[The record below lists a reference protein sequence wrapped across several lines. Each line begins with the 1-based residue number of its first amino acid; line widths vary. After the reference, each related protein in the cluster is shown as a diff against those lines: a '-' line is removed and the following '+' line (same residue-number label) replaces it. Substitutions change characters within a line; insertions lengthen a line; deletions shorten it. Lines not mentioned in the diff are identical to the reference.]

1 MTLTLDA
8 QAVLANA
15 LFIPVICI
23 LFIMLCWSLLELG
36 GFARE
41 CVERRRRRRNWTLFS
56 ERLVAAGK
64 TDAAG
69 EDKRFLHRSDYPG
82 FVAVFAA
89 RGARIASDPA
99 HIGKLAADIEIE
111 AAHGQ
116 LRMNLGIRLGPALGL
131 IGTLIP
137 MGPALLGLSTG
148 DVGRIAENLAV
159 AFSTT
164 ILGLGVR
171 AVCYFISIGTR
182 HWYAKDLADIDY
194 VCHFLCQEKDSAF
207 HEDNQNRQSATEK
220 QPRL

>member
-1 MTLTLDA
+1 MPFNIDTQMTLSN
-8 QAVLANA
+8 V

-23 LFIMLCWSLLELG
+23 LFFMLCWSLLELG

-41 CVERRRRRRNWTLFS
+41 CIERRRRRCNWTLFAG
-56 ERLVAAGK
+56 RLVAAEK
-64 TDAAG
+64 TDAA
-69 EDKRFLHRSDYPG
+69 KTAARFFDRSDYPG

-89 RGARIASDPA
+89 RGARIADDPA
-99 HIGKLAADIEIE
+99 HLGKLVADIEIE

-116 LRMNLGIRLGPALGL
+116 LRMNLGVRLGPALGL

-137 MGPALLGLSTG
+137 MGPALLGLSSG

-164 ILGLGVR
+164 ILGLGVS
-171 AVCYFISIGTR
+171 AVCYFISIGRR

-194 VCHFLCQEKDSAF
+194 VYHFLCQEKETTPR
-207 HEDNQNRQSATEK
+207 EDA
-220 QPRL
+220 